1 MSSKM
6 WARAR
11 PIKGSGIKRPGRERD
26 SESSSG
32 QMEASMRACGPG
44 VKQTG
49 GAE

>member
-6 WARAR
+6 WAKAR
-11 PIKGSGIKRPGRERD
+11 LIKGSGIKRPGRERD

-32 QMEASMRACGPG
+32 QMAVSMRACGQG
-44 VKQTG
+44 GKQMG